1 MILYVLPADQVNDK
15 TLRFVDELRLRD
27 RVRFLVDDDS
37 SAIDQLGIRKPDPEP
52 IERGVPHPTTYLL
65 DTDGRI
71 EFSDVRV
78 DYHRWLDPA
87 LLTDALQSIP

>member
-1 MILYVLPADQVNDK
+1 VILYVLPANQVNDK

-65 DTDGRI
+65 DRDGRI

-87 LLTDALQSIP
+87 LLRDALQSIP